1 MIVADTHVWLWMND
15 DPDRLSEK
23 ARVALAHTDGVIVS
37 PISAW
42 ELSTIVAKGRLD
54 LGRPVIE
61 WVRTALAV
69 DRMVLA
75 PLPAEVAVA
84 AGELGKQG
92 FHGDPAD
99 RLIVATAL
107 HFQVPLVTKDG
118 LIRDWSGVP
127 TIW

>member
-1 MIVADTHVWLWMND
+1 MIVADTHVWIWMND
-15 DPDRLSEK
+15 EPSRLSDK
-23 ARVALAHTDGVIVS
+23 ALAALSYADGVLVA

-42 ELSTIVAKGRLD
+42 EVAMLVAKGRLT
-54 LGRPVIE
+54 LGRPVME
-61 WVRTALAV
+61 WVNTALAV
-69 DRMVLA
+69 KGVSLA
-75 PLPAEVAVA
+75 PLPVEIAVR
-84 AGELGKQG
+84 AGGLTVEG

-118 LIRDWSGVP
+118 AIREWGGVP

>member
-15 DPDRLSEK
+15 DPARLSET
-23 ARVALAHTDGVIVS
+23 ARAALAHADGVLVS

-42 ELSTIVAKGRLD
+42 ELATLVSKRRLD

-61 WVRTALAV
+61 WVRTAMAV

-75 PLPAEVAVA
+75 PMPAELAVA
-84 AGELGKQG
+84 AGELGDAG

-107 HFQVPLVTKDG
+107 HFRVPLVTKDG
-118 LIRDWSGVP
+118 IIREWGGVP

>member
-42 ELSTIVAKGRLD
+42 ELSTLVAKGRLD

-75 PLPAEVAVA
+75 PMPAEVAVT

>member
-15 DPDRLSEK
+15 DPGRLSEK
-23 ARVALAHTDGVIVS
+23 ARMALAYTDGVLIC

-42 ELSTIVAKGRLD
+42 ELATLVAKGRLD

-61 WVRTALAV
+61 WVRAALAV
-69 DRMVLA
+69 ERMVLA

-84 AGELGKQG
+84 AGELGSEG

-99 RLIVATAL
+99 RLIVATAR

-118 LIRDWSGVP
+118 LIREWGRVP
-127 TIW
+127 IIW